1 MSIKNR
7 VPKFRSLTRLKLSF
21 ALATDSL
28 LPNEIAFCK
37 GYYKTV
43 FIKDLSMN
51 SFRGVGGEGTAGGCG
66 GGKLLAFRF
75 FLGRCLPHL
84 ACSTGFSA
92 HLPCCPL
99 LLLKG

>member
-51 SFRGVGGEGTAGGCG
+51 SFRGVGGEAQLVAVVVGNYW
-66 GGKLLAFRF
+66 LFVSF
-75 FLGRCLPHL
+75 
-84 ACSTGFSA
+84 
-92 HLPCCPL
+92 
-99 LLLKG
+99 